1 MPFHRPIPLRRRIV
15 EGMFAAT
22 SLVLL
27 WMIILAIDAR
37 AGDQMSRAVKTTIST
52 NGGVATQLSNNVG
65 YVTRSFWEL
74 SFVYGPLMTFGA
86 VAIVLV
92 IVMTRSTTR

>member
-1 MPFHRPIPLRRRIV
+1 M

-22 SLVLL
+22 SLALL

-37 AGDQMSRAVKTTIST
+37 AGDQVSRAFKSSVAT
-52 NGGVATQLSNNVG
+52 NGGVATQVGNSVG
-65 YVTRSFWEL
+65 YVTRSMWEL

-86 VAIVLV
+86 IAIVLI
-92 IVMTRSTTR
+92 IVMTRTTTK